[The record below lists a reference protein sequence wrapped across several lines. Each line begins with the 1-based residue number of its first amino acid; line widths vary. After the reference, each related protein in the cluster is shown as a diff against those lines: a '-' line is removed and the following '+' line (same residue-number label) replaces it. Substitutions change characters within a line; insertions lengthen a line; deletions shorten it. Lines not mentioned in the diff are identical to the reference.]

1 MPLVE
6 AKPRI
11 LLKNILF
18 PTDFSERSA
27 AALPYAAAIAR
38 HYDAKIYLAHVVVA
52 EEAVSLPAEV
62 PSASNRA
69 MAQQEMA
76 ILDRCDLL
84 NGLQYEA
91 LVEEGELWDVLSKMI
106 KDRAIDVIVLGTSG
120 GAGFRKLIA
129 GSVADEIMRE
139 ASCPVL
145 AVGPEVPA
153 RTQLS
158 GDLRCILYAADLQPW
173 SDLALAYAASLAE
186 ENHARLTMVHAVDP
200 DKTPA
205 ADRDLEKSRNELQ
218 WKVPSDAH
226 LELPPEFVVEI
237 GAPVEIILKVAADKE
252 CDLIVM
258 GAREMC
264 YGRPSAPFAW
274 FMLHQILCAARCPV
288 LIVHG

>member
-38 HYDAKIYLAHVVVA
+38 HYDAKIYLAHVVVS
-52 EEAVSLPAEV
+52 EEAVSSPAAV
-62 PSASNRA
+62 TPGNWTI
-69 MAQQEMA
+69 AQQEMA

-106 KDRAIDVIVLGTSG
+106 KDHEIDFIVLGTSG
-120 GAGFRKLIA
+120 GGGFKKLIA
-129 GSVADEIMRE
+129 GSVAEEIVRE

-145 AVGPEVPA
+145 AVGPEVPPRA
-153 RTQLS
+153 QFK
-158 GDLRCILYAADLQPW
+158 GDMRHILYATDFRPW
-173 SDLALAYAASLAE
+173 SDLALTYAVSFAE
-186 ENHARLTMVHAVDP
+186 ENHAQLTMVHVVDP
-200 DKTPA
+200 AKVLP
-205 ADRDLEKSRNELQ
+205 ADRDLEGFRRGLRQ
-218 WKVPSDAH
+218 MLPLDAN
-226 LELPPEFVVEI
+226 LAPRPEFVVEI
-237 GAPVEIILKVAADKE
+237 GAPLESILKVAADRG

-258 GAREMC
+258 GAREMS
-264 YGRPSAPFAW
+264 YGQPAVPFAW
-274 FMLHQILCAARCPV
+274 VMLHQILRAARCPV
-288 LIVHG
+288 LTVHG

>member
-11 LLKNILF
+11 SLKNILF

-38 HYDAKIYLAHVVVA
+38 HYDAKIYLAHVVIS
-52 EEAVSLPAEV
+52 EEAGSSLTAV
-62 PSASNRA
+62 PPASNWSI
-69 MAQQEMA
+69 AQQEMA
-76 ILDRCDLL
+76 LLDRCDLL
-84 NGLQYEA
+84 NGLPYEA
-91 LVEEGELWDVLSKMI
+91 LVEEGELWDVLSRMI
-106 KDRAIDVIVLGTSG
+106 KDRDIDFIVLGTSG
-120 GAGFRKLIA
+120 GGGFKKLIV

-145 AVGPEVPA
+145 AVGPEVPS
-153 RTQLS
+153 RTQLQ
-158 GDLRCILYAADLQPW
+158 GDMRCILYAADLQPW
-173 SDLALAYAASLAE
+173 SDLALTYAVSLAE
-186 ENHARLTMVHAVDP
+186 ENHAQLTMVHALYP
-200 DKTPA
+200 DKTPPA
-205 ADRDLEKSRNELQ
+205 NRDWGKFLRELQ
-218 WKVPSDAH
+218 RMLPSDAN
-226 LELPPEFVVEI
+226 LAPQPEFVVEI

-274 FMLHQILCAARCPV
+274 VMLHQILCAAQCPV

>member
-38 HYDAKIYLAHVVVA
+38 HYDARIYLAHAVVS
-52 EEAVSLPAEV
+52 EEAVSSPAAV
-62 PSASNRA
+62 TPNWTI
-69 MAQQEMA
+69 AQQEMA

-91 LVEEGELWDVLSKMI
+91 LIEEGELWDVLSKVI
-106 KDRAIDVIVLGTSG
+106 KDDEIDFIVLGTSG
-120 GAGFRKLIA
+120 GGGFKKLIG
-129 GSVADEIMRE
+129 GSVAEEIVRE

-145 AVGPEVPA
+145 AVGPEVSPGA
-153 RTQLS
+153 QCK
-158 GDLRCILYAADLQPW
+158 GDMHHILYAADFQPW
-173 SDLALAYAASLAE
+173 SDLALTYAVSFAE
-186 ENHARLTMVHAVDP
+186 ENHAQLTMVHVVDP
-200 DKTPA
+200 GKVPP
-205 ADRDLEKSRNELQ
+205 ADRDFEGFRRGLRQML
-218 WKVPSDAH
+218 PLDAK
-226 LELPPEFVVEI
+226 LAPRPEFVVEI
-237 GAPVEIILKVAADKE
+237 GAPLEIILKVAADSG

-264 YGRPSAPFAW
+264 FGRPSAPFAW
-274 FMLHQILCAARCPV
+274 VMLHQILCAARCPV
-288 LIVHG
+288 LTVHG

>member
-38 HYDAKIYLAHVVVA
+38 HYDAKIYLAHVVVS
-52 EEAVSLPAEV
+52 EEAVSSPAAV
-62 PSASNRA
+62 TPANWTI
-69 MAQQEMA
+69 AQQEMA

-91 LVEEGELWDVLSKMI
+91 LVEEGELWDVLSRVI
-106 KDRAIDVIVLGTSG
+106 KDCEIDFIVLGTSG
-120 GAGFRKLIA
+120 GGGFKKLIT
-129 GSVADEIMRE
+129 GSVAEEIVRE

-145 AVGPEVPA
+145 AVGPEVPPRA
-153 RTQLS
+153 QFKADMRH
-158 GDLRCILYAADLQPW
+158 ILYAADFQPW
-173 SDLALAYAASLAE
+173 SDLALTYAVSFAE
-186 ENHARLTMVHAVDP
+186 ENHAQLTMVHVVDP
-200 DKTPA
+200 DKMPP
-205 ADRDLEKSRNELQ
+205 ADRDLEGFHRGLRQ
-218 WKVPSDAH
+218 MLPLDAN
-226 LELPPEFVVEI
+226 LALRPEFVVEI
-237 GAPVEIILKVAADKE
+237 GARLEIILKVAADSG

-264 YGRPSAPFAW
+264 FGRPSAPFSW
-274 FMLHQILCAARCPV
+274 VMLHQILCAARCPV
-288 LIVHG
+288 LTVHG